1 MARITVEDC
10 LENVDNR
17 FALIHLAAR
26 RVRQLRKG
34 MDPLVICKN
43 KDIVVTLREI
53 AAKKV
58 FPVKNQDS
66 DNMIEDKEGL
76 TLKEPTETAFD
87 VPQSLEQENK
97 ETISKD

>member
-17 FALIHLAAR
+17 FALIHLTAR

-34 MDPLVICKN
+34 MEPLVICKN
-43 KDIVVTLREI
+43 RDIVVTLREI

-58 FPVKNQDS
+58 FPVKDQDS
-66 DNMIEDKEGL
+66 NDLIEDKDGS
-76 TLKEPTETAFD
+76 TLKELTETTSD
-87 VPQSLEQENK
+87 VLQSLEQESK
-97 ETISKD
+97 EAISKG

>member
-66 DNMIEDKEGL
+66 DDLIEAKEGL
-76 TLKEPTETAFD
+76 TLKEPTEPAFD